1 MNMLVTGGAGYV
13 GSHAAHWLQDA
24 GHEIWIY
31 DNLSTGHRQAAL
43 PNRLIEGELA
53 DQASLATLLAEKQID
68 VVMHFAAASL
78 VGESVEQPAK
88 YYRNNVL
95 GTFYLL
101 EAMRQADVRQLVFS
115 STTAV
120 YGNPVE
126 MPIHE
131 GLPRCPVNPYG
142 WTKYIVEEM
151 LSHYC
156 QSYEFA
162 CVALR
167 YFNAAG
173 AAADGTIG
181 ESHDP
186 ESHLIPL
193 VLQVAL
199 GQRESIT
206 LFGEDYP
213 TPDGTCLRDYV
224 HVDDLAQA
232 HQLALE
238 QLRPGNALYLNLGTG
253 KGASVR
259 EVIEACRRVTDH
271 PIPVISGERRP
282 GDPPILVADSSR
294 AKEVLNWQPQFL
306 EIDEIVRSAW
316 QWHQAHPDGYAS

>member
-1 MNMLVTGGAGYV
+1 MNILVTGGAGYV
-13 GSHAAHWLQDA
+13 GSHAAKWLQNA
-24 GHEIWIY
+24 GHNIWVY
-31 DNLSTGHRQAAL
+31 DNLSTGHRLAVL
-43 PNRLIEGELA
+43 PDRLIEGELT
-53 DQASLATLLAEKQID
+53 DQALLATVLAEKQID
-68 VVMHFAAASL
+68 VVMHFAAVTL
-78 VGESVEQPAK
+78 VGESVKQPAK

-95 GTFYLL
+95 GTFFLL
-101 EAMRQADVRQLVFS
+101 EAMRQTDVRQLVFS

-120 YGNPVE
+120 YGIPSE

-131 GLPRCPVNPYG
+131 GVSRCPVNPYG

-151 LSHYC
+151 LLHYC

-162 CVALR
+162 SVALR

-232 HQLALE
+232 HQQALK
-238 QLRPGNALYLNLGTG
+238 QLLPGQALYLNLGTG

-259 EVIEACRRVTDH
+259 EVIDTCRRVTGH
-271 PIPVISGERRP
+271 AIPVISGERRP
-282 GDPPILVADSSR
+282 GDPPVLVADSSR
-294 AKEVLNWQPQFL
+294 AREVLDWQPQFL
-306 EIDEIVRSAW
+306 GIDEIVRSAW
-316 QWHQAHPDGYAS
+316 QWHQSHPDGYAS

>member
-1 MNMLVTGGAGYV
+1 MNILVTGGAGYV
-13 GSHAAHWLQDA
+13 GSHAAQWLQNA
-24 GHEIWIY
+24 GHDIWVY
-31 DNLSTGHRQAAL
+31 DNLSTGHRQAVL

-53 DQASLATLLAEKQID
+53 DQALLASLLAEKQID
-68 VVMHFAAASL
+68 VVMHFAAVAL

-101 EAMRQADVRQLVFS
+101 EAMRQADVRRLVFS

-120 YGNPVE
+120 YGSPSE

-232 HQLALE
+232 HQQALE
-238 QLRPGNALYLNLGTG
+238 QLLPGQALYLNVGTG

-259 EVIEACRRVTDH
+259 EVIEACRRVTGH
-271 PIPVISGERRP
+271 AIPVISGERRP
-282 GDPPILVADSSR
+282 GDPPVLVADSSR
-294 AKEVLNWQPQFL
+294 AKQVLNWQPQFL

-316 QWHQAHPDGYAS
+316 QWHQSHPDGYAS